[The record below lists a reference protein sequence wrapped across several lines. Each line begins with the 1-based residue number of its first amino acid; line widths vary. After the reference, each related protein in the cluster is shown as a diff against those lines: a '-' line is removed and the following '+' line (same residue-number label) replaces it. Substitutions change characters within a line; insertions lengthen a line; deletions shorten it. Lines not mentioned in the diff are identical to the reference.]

1 MTRNAVALLPG
12 AREKVVYFAPRVSV
26 RAHKLLE
33 CVPASI
39 DLIARQI
46 LLPLWHFT
54 VAVAEFVRFSQRVAN
69 CPAAVELIRLLG
81 HFPDLFT
88 GLHDFVHIDVPVHTT
103 QAFHRLNFPYGTNGA
118 RVGELR
124 CLPLLFLHGREL
136 FCNALGHAL
145 FFCGLLR

>member
-1 MTRNAVALLPG
+1 MSYSVDAARGILVRIDMTRNAVALLPG

-39 DLIARQI
+39 DLIARQV

-54 VAVAEFVRFSQRVAN
+54 VAVPQLVRFSQRVAN

-88 GLHDFVHIDVPVHTT
+88 GLHYLVHVDRAMHTT
-103 QAFHRLNFPYGTNGA
+103 QAFHRLNFLNGA
-118 RVGELR
+118 NRPRVWEFR
-124 CLPLLFLHGREL
+124 RLP
-136 FCNALGHAL
+136 
-145 FFCGLLR
+145 